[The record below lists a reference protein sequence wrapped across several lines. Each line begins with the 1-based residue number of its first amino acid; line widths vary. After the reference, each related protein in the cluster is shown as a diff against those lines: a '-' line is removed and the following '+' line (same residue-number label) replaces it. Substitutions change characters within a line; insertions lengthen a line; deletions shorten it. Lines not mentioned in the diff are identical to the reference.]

1 MELDTIFDLMADYQ
15 APDPRPYIGTQ
26 FETYMRQYA
35 KPSEFSDQILLNL
48 PHPRVDYYSSTDFD
62 SLQRN
67 VVAYVNHFVQSLG
80 FYPVQAQMFIL
91 QEMQIFNYSTLLLG
105 LIFNVILLVFVVIS
119 VLLIYSLLMIG
130 VETKTS
136 ETGIMRMLGTNK
148 SGLITMVAIQSIL
161 FVSPAVIAAFILCFP
176 LIGVCYTQIFN
187 EKLSDGFEPIPQP
200 SAVLQALAVGIFI
213 PFVSAI
219 LPIFR
224 VLNQNLNDALNFQR
238 SRVKAVYVE
247 IMAKNKMNI
256 VPYLIFG
263 IITFLYGFSIYY
275 LLPYSLL
282 TLKLGLILEVF
293 FFILMGLLLGLVLLA
308 INT

>member
-1 MELDTIFDLMADYQ
+1 
-15 APDPRPYIGTQ
+15 
-26 FETYMRQYA
+26 
-35 KPSEFSDQILLNL
+35 
-48 PHPRVDYYSSTDFD
+48 
-62 SLQRN
+62 
-67 VVAYVNHFVQSLG
+67 
-80 FYPVQAQMFIL
+80 
-91 QEMQIFNYSTLLLG
+91 MQIFNYSTLLLG

-148 SGLITMVAIQSIL
+148 GGLITMVFIQSIL

-176 LIGVCYTQIFN
+176 VIGICYTQIFN
-187 EKLSDGFEPIPQP
+187 EKLTDGFEPIPQP
-200 SAVLQALAVGIFI
+200 SAVFQALAVGIFI
-213 PFVSAI
+213 PLVSAI
-219 LPIFR
+219 LPILR
-224 VLNQNLNDALNFQR
+224 VLSQNLNDALNFQR

-256 VPYLIFG
+256 IPYLIFG
-263 IITFLYGFSIYY
+263 IITFLYGFAIYY